1 MRIAVRVR
9 PGARADR
16 VGGRWQGPRG
26 TALAVS
32 VRARAVDGRANDAV
46 VTVLAAA
53 FDVRRADVT
62 IRSGHRGRDKTVEVS
77 GDQERLGARLAELL
91 AAEPSTGSFRSLG
104 LVPVEDDI
112 ERRR

>member
-32 VRARAVDGRANDAV
+32 VRARAVDGKANDAV

-53 FDVRRADVT
+53 FGLNRADVS
-62 IRSGHRGRDKTVEVS
+62 IMSGHRGRDKVVELS
-77 GDQERLGARLAELL
+77 GHPELITARLAELL
-91 AAEPSTGSFRSLG
+91 AAE
-104 LVPVEDDI
+104 
-112 ERRR
+112 